1 SALSAGLE
9 EDDDEDEEKA
19 KRGKRIRQ
27 GGRNMTEQQRLERS
41 RERNREHAKRS
52 RVRKKFLLESLQK
65 SVTALQEENEKLR
78 EAIHE
83 NLGADQAK
91 ELLANTDSST
101 LIASAPGEATRVLDD
116 PDYSLVKALQ
126 TAQQNFVITDPT
138 LPDNP
143 IVFASQGFLDL
154 TGYTLEQVLGR
165 NCRFL
170 QGPDTD
176 PKAVEKIRKASLIAR
191 QNGTDASVCI
201 RNYRVDGV
209 MFWNQF
215 FIAALRDSE
224 GAVINYVGVQC
235 RVNEDFVCAVQR
247 QEQEGGGGQGGGGV
261 GGEGD
266 EGEEEEEEEG
276 SEGEHQD
283 ADVL

>member
-1 SALSAGLE
+1 
-9 EDDDEDEEKA
+9 
-19 KRGKRIRQ
+19 
-27 GGRNMTEQQRLERS
+27 MTEQQRLDR

-65 SVTALQEENEKLR
+65 SVTSLQEENEKLR
-78 EAIHE
+78 GAIRS
-83 NLGADQAK
+83 NLGPEEAK
-91 ELLANTDSST
+91 ELLAETETPTT
-101 LIASAPGEATRVLDD
+101 LIASRPGDATKVLDD

-143 IVFASQGFLDL
+143 IVFASQGFLEL
-154 TGYTLEQVLGR
+154 TGYTLDQVLGR

-176 PKAVEKIRKASLIAR
+176 PKAVEKIRKASAR
-191 QNGTDASVCI
+191 ARARASARDTSVCL
-201 RNYRVDGV
+201 RNYRVDGA

-235 RVNEDFVCAVQR
+235 KVDEDFVRAVQR
-247 QEQEGGGGQGGGGV
+247 TEGEED
-261 GGEGD
+261 GEGD
-266 EGEEEEEEEG
+266 EEEEEDEDHSDTEEK
-276 SEGEHQD
+276 D
-283 ADVL
+283 AAG

>member
-1 SALSAGLE
+1 MVG
-9 EDDDEDEEKA
+9 
-19 KRGKRIRQ
+19 KRGSGTGKRPRQ
-27 GGRNMTEQQRLERS
+27 GGRNMTEQQRLDR

-65 SVTALQEENEKLR
+65 SVTSLQEENEKLR
-78 EAIHE
+78 GAIRA
-83 NLGADQAK
+83 NLGAEEAK
-91 ELLANTDSST
+91 ELLAQTESSS
-101 LIASAPGEATRVLDD
+101 LIASKPGDATKVLDD

-143 IVFASQGFLDL
+143 IVFASQGFLEL
-154 TGYTLEQVLGR
+154 TGYTLDQVLGR

-176 PKAVEKIRKASLIAR
+176 PKAVEKIRKAIEK
-191 QNGTDASVCI
+191 GMDTSVCL
-201 RNYRVDGV
+201 RNYRVDGA

-235 RVNEDFVCAVQR
+235 KVDEDFVRAVQR
-247 QEQEGGGGQGGGGV
+247 T
-261 GGEGD
+261 
-266 EGEEEEEEEG
+266 EGEEAEGDGEEEDEEDEDG
-276 SEGEHQD
+276 QSD
-283 ADVL
+283 ADDKDAIG